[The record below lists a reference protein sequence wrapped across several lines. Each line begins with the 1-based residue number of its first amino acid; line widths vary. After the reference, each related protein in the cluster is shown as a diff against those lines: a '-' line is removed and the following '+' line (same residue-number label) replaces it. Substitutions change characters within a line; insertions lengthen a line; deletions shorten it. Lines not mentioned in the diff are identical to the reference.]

1 MDTLEKTFSDE
12 HEKHESN
19 KNECKLMD
27 VVHLFQEY
35 TKV

>member
-1 MDTLEKTFSDE
+1 MDTLVSDE